1 MYLTSIIAVN
11 NMTINKLNMT
21 TNKIVCMIII
31 LIIIFSI
38 IIVMMVKTK
47 TKKERFTKAKDKSKT
62 KNKREKL
69 EKIIGVCNNILVGKE
84 HMCNCTN
91 KDGTPG
97 NDFKSCKSRNKKK
110 LCNNYHVCKKF
121 FKMFLSG
128 SEPKYEP
135 EKWAH
140 PLIKN
145 SHNCYA
151 YFLNDKIPLVKERC
165 RKLKNNCD
173 TLKPQPGSIS
183 FLKGMRKSRNNKY
196 TCDRMIQ
203 AVLDDNKPIE
213 MSKFDEKCK
222 KGYYKGYMVVDRDH
236 TYHFYRQ
243 DDNLRWSHKQG
254 TLSVENGDAM
264 DKPIYVPHLSDK
276 NYNKEKNDD
285 GINYNDS
292 CAYMCI
298 PSNKYFNTR
307 AI

>member
-1 MYLTSIIAVN
+1 
-11 NMTINKLNMT
+11 MT
-21 TNKIVCMIII
+21 TTNIIVAAIAAMAAIIISIII
-31 LIIIFSI
+31 LMGI
-38 IIVMMVKTK
+38 KTK
-47 TKKERFTKAKDKSKT
+47 TKKKEKFTQKKKT
-62 KNKREKL
+62 KREKL
-69 EKIIGVCNNILVGKE
+69 EKIIGVCNNILIGKE

-91 KDGTPG
+91 KDGTPS
-97 NDFKSCKSRNKKK
+97 NDFKSCKSQNKKK
-110 LCNNYHVCKKF
+110 QCKNYHVCKKF

-165 RKLKNNCD
+165 RKLKKNCG
-173 TLKPQPGSIS
+173 TLKPQPGAIS

-203 AVLDDNKPIE
+203 AVLDDNKSIE
-213 MSKFDEKCK
+213 MSKFDDKCK

-254 TLSVENGDAM
+254 TLAVENGDAM
-264 DKPIYVPHLSDK
+264 DKPIYVPHLADK
-276 NYNKEKNDD
+276 NYNKEKRDD
-285 GINYNDS
+285 GINYDDS